1 MSRGA
6 AFIVL
11 IVAIAAIAGAVVLFA
26 PAEENSDNGGDVSP
40 GGVEYGIT
48 YVLNGGVLDDGAPSK
63 YTSGKYTDL
72 PVPENGDR
80 FFEGWYTDE
89 ACTVPIGAIL
99 ASVTGDQ
106 VLYASWADN
115 LVGTGFVMDIDG
127 YADSFLFKKKY
138 SGTMSWQY
146 AAYNDGAYYVQRDT
160 NLRIGGLGPFG
171 GDRIDTTDY
180 YWTDEV
186 SDDDLDYVYKGNETI
201 AGDFFGEKG
210 SYLCEVWESEEDVQY
225 VYRSEYA
232 LRMESSING
241 VNLTYTFSRALT
253 FDPVTEFEPRVY
265 AYRGI
270 HVADPGTARI
280 GETFTLTASG
290 YDFGGWYVDGRLFT
304 ESRTLVDSRPTPDK
318 VYEAR
323 STQEYITYE
332 ESELYFED
340 YGLKSPVT
348 VMLDDGTT
356 KEFKNGVKFGSSLN
370 GIVTL
375 VDSSEPVHCI
385 MKLYIEKSVKFS
397 VTWEYGTSFWYP
409 YGKKYTISFDVK
421 YSDVYEYTSN
431 GKARDA
437 FQSYSDV
444 SPYFTVDDKY
454 VRLMCAE
461 LLKYRQQESM
471 TDREFAEFVMICVQT
486 IPYQYDEVSRHAEEY
501 WKYPAETFWDGGGD
515 CEDSSILYCTLMKA
529 MGYDTALIV
538 FYDHAMASIH
548 FPNDKD
554 NYGDEVV
561 TISGKKY
568 VLCETTGTGYDL
580 GEVFSYNYA
589 VNKIRKTFVVGASSS
604 WGSLFG

>member
-6 AFIVL
+6 ALIAL
-11 IVAIAAIAGAVVLFA
+11 IVVMAAILGAVILLA
-26 PAEENSDNGGDVSP
+26 PMDENGDDGGKEITP
-40 GGVEYGIT
+40 GVEYGIS
-48 YVLNGGVLDDGAPSK
+48 YVLNGGAINGEAPAS
-63 YTSGKYTDL
+63 YTSGRYADL
-72 PVPENGDR
+72 PVPENGDKY
-80 FFEGWYTDE
+80 FEGWYTDE

-99 ASVTGDQ
+99 ASTTGDL

-146 AAYNDGAYYVQRDT
+146 AAYDDGAYYVQRDT
-160 NLRIGGLGPFG
+160 HLRIGGLGPFG
-171 GDRIDTTDY
+171 GDYIDETDY
-180 YWTDEV
+180 YWTDED
-186 SDDDLDYVYKGNETI
+186 SEDDLEYVYKGNETI
-201 AGDFFGEKG
+201 SGNFFGEKG

-225 VYRSEYA
+225 VYRSYYA
-232 LRMESSING
+232 LKMVSSSNG
-241 VNLTYTFSRALT
+241 INLTYTFDRALS
-253 FDPVTEFEPRVY
+253 FEPVTEFEPLVY

-270 HVADPGTARI
+270 HVADPGTANI
-280 GETFTLTASG
+280 GKTLTLTASG
-290 YDFGGWYVDGRLFT
+290 SDFGGWYVDGRLVT
-304 ESRTLVDSRPTPDK
+304 SSRTLVDDRPTPDK

-323 STQEYITYE
+323 SSEEYVTYE
-332 ESELYFED
+332 ESELYFKD

-356 KEFKNGVKFGSSLN
+356 KEFENGVRFGSDLN

-375 VDSSEPVHCI
+375 VDSSEPVQCI
-385 MKLYIEKSVKFS
+385 MKLYIEKSVRFS
-397 VTWEYGTSFWYP
+397 VTWEYGTSYWSMFA
-409 YGKKYTISFDVK
+409 KKYTISFDVK
-421 YSDVYEYTSN
+421 YSDVYKYTSN
-431 GKARDA
+431 GKARNV

-454 VRLMCAE
+454 VKLMCSE
-461 LLKYRQQESM
+461 LLKYKQQESM
-471 TDREFAEFVMICVQT
+471 TDREFAEFVMVCVQT

-548 FPNDKD
+548 FPDDRD

-580 GEVFSYNYA
+580 GEVFDYNYT
-589 VNKIRKTFVVGASSS
+589 VNKIRKYFVVGASSPWS
-604 WGSLFG
+604 SLFG